1 MKYNYSKQKLQK
13 KQQKTTRQLHFIQ
26 VFYFGK
32 DFQQNLK
39 PDPSAMLLFQVD
51 MIDKLLIPHFSH
63 IDADPDVE
71 VRKMVV
77 EIVIGMAQGCSRDEF
92 FDLINIIEKVW
103 MVQSHDSCLC
113 CKESWECVFVCVCA
127 HV

>member
-1 MKYNYSKQKLQK
+1 
-13 KQQKTTRQLHFIQ
+13 
-26 VFYFGK
+26 
-32 DFQQNLK
+32 
-39 PDPSAMLLFQVD
+39 MLPFQVD

-92 FDLINIIEKVW
+92 FDLISIIEKVW
-103 MVQSHDSCLC
+103 MVQAHDSCLC
-113 CKESWECVFVCVCA
+113 CRESFGNVCVCVCVCVCITVFVYVCVCVCVSRRA
-127 HV
+127 RQEKI

>member
-1 MKYNYSKQKLQK
+1 
-13 KQQKTTRQLHFIQ
+13 
-26 VFYFGK
+26 
-32 DFQQNLK
+32 
-39 PDPSAMLLFQVD
+39 

-63 IDADPDVE
+63 IDADPDVA

-103 MVQSHDSCLC
+103 VVQLSYNNHNNNRIYLALSVTQSASQLNYTQ
-113 CKESWECVFVCVCA
+113 KLY
-127 HV
+127 